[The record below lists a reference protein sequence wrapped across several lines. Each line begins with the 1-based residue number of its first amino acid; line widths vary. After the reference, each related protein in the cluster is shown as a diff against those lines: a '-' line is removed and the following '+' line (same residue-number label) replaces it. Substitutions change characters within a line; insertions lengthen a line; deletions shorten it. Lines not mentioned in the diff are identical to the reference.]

1 MKVHLTPRHLKLTAA
16 IEAHAVAEF
25 SSLSTLDDRIV
36 SAHAALSCNDT
47 ADPASRFTVSAH
59 LAVAGPDLHAEESA
73 SDLYAAL
80 DAVKDKLARQLRKR
94 KTRLTDKPRSAAQRA
109 SERAKE

>member
-1 MKVHLTPRHLKLTAA
+1 MKVHLTPRHLKLTPA
-16 IEAHAVAEF
+16 IESHAVAEL
-25 SSLSTLDDRIV
+25 SSLSLLDDRIV

-47 ADPASRFTVSAH
+47 ANPATRFTVSAH

-80 DAVKDKLARQLRKR
+80 DAVKNKLARQLRKR
-94 KTRLTDKPRSAAQRA
+94 KTRLTDKRRSTAPRV
-109 SERAKE
+109 KE